1 MNLNAPDE
9 ESVQVEV
16 RPLLGLPPMVLLAVR
31 GILRHGTGGGGLGHG
46 LEEDGA
52 PGNVDL
58 LLLQV
63 GRQLKLE
70 RE

>member
-1 MNLNAPDE
+1 
-9 ESVQVEV
+9 
-16 RPLLGLPPMVLLAVR
+16 MVLLAVR